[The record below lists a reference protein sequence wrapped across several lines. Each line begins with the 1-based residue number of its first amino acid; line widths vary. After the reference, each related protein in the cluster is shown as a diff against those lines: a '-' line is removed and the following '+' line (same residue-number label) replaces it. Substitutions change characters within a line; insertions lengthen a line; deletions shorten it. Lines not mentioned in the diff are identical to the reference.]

1 MTGTDPDVRS
11 GDCSAR
17 EDSVDHLNTS
27 VGVSASGLHAQ
38 ALRMR
43 VIAENLANADS
54 VAKTAGGSP
63 YRRRLA
69 TFQAQVDKAT
79 GATMVKV
86 DSITADKSDFNK
98 VYQPGNPA
106 ADGSGYVQTPNV
118 NGLIEMADMH
128 AAQRSYEANL
138 NAIESARNMTMRTL
152 DLIK

>member
-1 MTGTDPDVRS
+1 MD
-11 GDCSAR
+11 
-17 EDSVDHLNTS
+17 LNTS

-54 VAKTAGGSP
+54 VATKAGGDP
-63 YRRRLA
+63 YRRRVA

-86 DSITADKSDFNK
+86 DAITTDKSDFNR

-106 ADGSGYVQTPNV
+106 ADAQGYVQTPNV
-118 NGLIEMADMH
+118 NGLIEVADMR

-138 NAIESARNMTMRTL
+138 NAIEAARGMTMHTL